1 MKIQYEIL
9 KQLSDMLEANLS
21 ESAFKKQTKAGAGD
35 RNGILK
41 HLKVSIFSYLLEQ
54 NVLPIA

>member
-21 ESAFKKQTKAGAGD
+21 ESVFKKQTKAEAGD

-41 HLKVSIFSYLLEQ
+41 HLKGIF
-54 NVLPIA
+54 PIF